1 LVPVDTGYFNH
12 KQVSLSWETRD
23 GREVFERTMKFE
35 TLGLHPDILKGIQDA
50 GFVQCTPIQEQ
61 ALPEC
66 ITGSD
71 VIAQS
76 QTGSGKTAVF
86 LLTVFTRLL
95 AAGPNATGKPRALVM
110 VPTRELA
117 TQVADDAEKLG
128 KHLDFKSV
136 AIYGGVEYNKQVNA
150 LKEGVELVV
159 ATPGRMIDLYKS
171 RQLSLDAIEIFV
183 IDEADRMF
191 DMGFAPDIMYIAGKL
206 PKGKPRQT
214 MLFSAT
220 IDENVRRLASRY
232 MKPDPAVIEIEPEQV
247 TVDLIDQKIIY
258 TSNEEKLDLMI
269 TLLKRPEVER
279 AIIFTNMK
287 RTAEMLGVKLTGNG
301 LPAKVL
307 TGDITQDRRQKII
320 DGMKSGKIKILV
332 ATDVAARG
340 IHIDGI
346 THVFNFDL
354 PDDAANYVHRIGRTA
369 RAGKS
374 GTAYSLVC
382 EDHVL
387 NLPEIEK
394 YIERKL
400 EPEWIDDSEL
410 VKDVAP
416 AFHHKRRGAPQHG
429 ARKGPEGRQREKGPR
444 DRKGHG
450 RPERKGAQQAGQAEK
465 QPRAERPQADE
476 RGGESQQAVEAAE
489 AARQPAEG
497 AVQQGVEGKKEG
509 KPGRRRRRG
518 RGRGRGERGQQ
529 ADKKE
534 AKPQGAAP
542 AEEPVASEHVVKE
555 YKVQRQTERP
565 RRGSFERTRHHKGR
579 KEGKPAPGYPG
590 EKPERHGSPS
600 RPAERAPEEKKHQE
614 KHRHERHET
623 KGHGHSAPAEPKPTV
638 HEARHQAESKQKA
651 SLLKRVLG
659 FLKKK

>member
-1 LVPVDTGYFNH
+1 
-12 KQVSLSWETRD
+12 
-23 GREVFERTMKFE
+23 MKFE
-35 TLGLHPDILKGIQDA
+35 TLGFHPDILKGIQDA
-50 GFVQCTPIQEQ
+50 GFTQCTPIQEQ

-66 ITGSD
+66 MTGRD

-86 LLTVFTRLL
+86 LLTVYTRLL
-95 AAGPNATGKPRALVM
+95 AAGPNTTGKPRALVM

-117 TQVADDAEKLG
+117 TQVADDSEKLG
-128 KHLDFKSV
+128 KHLAFKTV

-171 RQLSLDAIEIFV
+171 KTLSLDAIEIFV

-232 MKPDPAVIEIEPEQV
+232 MKPDPAMIEIEPEQV
-247 TVDLIDQKIIY
+247 TVDLIDQKIVY
-258 TSNEEKLDLMI
+258 VSNEEKLDVMI

-279 AIIFTNMK
+279 SIIFTNMK

-307 TGDITQDRRQKII
+307 TGDLTQDRRQKII
-320 DGMKSGKIKILV
+320 EGMKSGKIKILV

-340 IHIDGI
+340 LHIDGI

-369 RAGKS
+369 RAGKT
-374 GTAYSLVC
+374 GTSFSLVC

-410 VKDVAP
+410 VKDTAP
-416 AFHHKRRGAPQHG
+416 AFHHKRRSSPPQHG
-429 ARKGPEGRQREKGPR
+429 QQGRGSDGRQKEKGFSKDRKGPERHAKKSVSPERVVPAEQVKPPEAAEQDGQAVKEQGVQVAKEQGRQRRPPR
-444 DRKGHG
+444 ERAP
-450 RPERKGAQQAGQAEK
+450 RRERK
-465 QPRAERPQADE
+465 
-476 RGGESQQAVEAAE
+476 EAAPG
-489 AARQPAEG
+489 ASAPAEG
-497 AVQQGVEGKKEG
+497 AVKEQKKPQQQGAQGEQAQKK
-509 KPGRRRRRG
+509 P
-518 RGRGRGERGQQ
+518 
-529 ADKKE
+529 
-534 AKPQGAAP
+534 
-542 AEEPVASEHVVKE
+542 
-555 YKVQRQTERP
+555 
-565 RRGSFERTRHHKGR
+565 FERTRHHRGR
-579 KEGKPAPGYPG
+579 KEGRPAPGLG
-590 EKPERHGSPS
+590 E
-600 RPAERAPEEKKHQE
+600 
-614 KHRHERHET
+614 RHERKSST
-623 KGHGHSAPAEPKPTV
+623 RHSDEKRHPDK
-638 HEARHQAESKQKA
+638 ARHESREVKNPAHAPVTEQPRHKPA
-651 SLLKRVLG
+651 AHGEIPAPVEKKEKTGLLKRVLK

>member
-1 LVPVDTGYFNH
+1 
-12 KQVSLSWETRD
+12 
-23 GREVFERTMKFE
+23 MKFE
-35 TLGLHPDILKGIQDA
+35 TLEFHPDILKGIQDA

-66 ITGSD
+66 MTGSD

-95 AAGPNATGKPRALVM
+95 AAGPNTTGKPRALVM

-117 TQVADDAEKLG
+117 TQVADDSEKLG
-128 KHLDFKSV
+128 KHLPFKTV
-136 AIYGGVEYNKQVNA
+136 AIYGGVEYNKQINA

-232 MKPDPAVIEIEPEQV
+232 MKPDPVMIEIEPEQV

-258 TSNEEKLDLMI
+258 VSNEEKLDVLI
-269 TLLKRPEVER
+269 TLLKRSEVER
-279 AIIFTNMK
+279 SIIFTNMK

-320 DGMKSGKIKILV
+320 DGMKSGKIKTLV

-374 GTAYSLVC
+374 GTAFSLVC

-400 EPEWIDDSEL
+400 EPEWIEDSEL

-416 AFHHKRRGAPQHG
+416 AFHPKRRGGPSQQQGRGKGHEG
-429 ARKGPEGRQREKGPR
+429 RHKDKGFSKDRKGPERHARKIEAPEK
-444 DRKGHG
+444 
-450 RPERKGAQQAGQAEK
+450 
-465 QPRAERPQADE
+465 AERPQGAE
-476 RGGESQQAVEAAE
+476 PMEKAGQPVEAAPG
-489 AARQPAEG
+489 APAIKE
-497 AVQQGVEGKKEG
+497 QGKEQ
-509 KPGRRRRRG
+509 RRRRD
-518 RGRGRGERGQQ
+518 RGRGRGERGKNRE
-529 ADKKE
+529 KKE
-534 AKPQGAAP
+534 AAPNAAITASGEEPAAP
-542 AEEPVASEHVVKE
+542 EQKRP
-555 YKVQRQTERP
+555 QRQAGQSEQPTRHNRP
-565 RRGSFERTRHHKGR
+565 FERTRHHKGR
-579 KEGKPAPGYPG
+579 KEGKPAPGHPA
-590 EKPERHGSPS
+590 ERPERHGSS
-600 RPAERAPEEKKHQE
+600 ARHSSDEKRHHQDRARHE
-614 KHRHERHET
+614 KHEPKSHA
-623 KGHGHSAPAEPKPTV
+623 HGAPAEEHRPKPHV
-638 HEARHQAESKQKA
+638 HEAPAHVEKKEKTG
-651 SLLKRVLG
+651 LLKRVLK

>member
-1 LVPVDTGYFNH
+1 
-12 KQVSLSWETRD
+12 
-23 GREVFERTMKFE
+23 MKFE
-35 TLGLHPDILKGIQDA
+35 TLGFHPDILKGVQDA

-61 ALPEC
+61 AFPEC
-66 ITGSD
+66 MAGSD

-95 AAGPNATGKPRALVM
+95 AAGPNTTGKPRALVM

-128 KHLDFKSV
+128 KYLPFNSV

-171 RQLSLDAIEIFV
+171 KTLSLDSIEIFV

-191 DMGFAPDIMYIAGKL
+191 DMGFAPDIMYIASKL
-206 PKGKPRQT
+206 PREKPRQT

-220 IDENVRRLASRY
+220 IDENVRRLSSRY
-232 MKPDPAVIEIEPEQV
+232 MKPEMAVVEIEPEQV
-247 TVDLIDQKIIY
+247 TVNLIDQKIVY
-258 TSNEEKLDLMI
+258 VSNEEKLDVMI
-269 TLLKRPEVER
+269 TLLKRAEVER

-307 TGDITQDRRQKII
+307 TGDITQERRSKII
-320 DGMKSGKIKILV
+320 EGMKSGKVKILV

-340 IHIDGI
+340 LHIDGI
-346 THVFNFDL
+346 THVFNYDL

-374 GTAYSLVC
+374 GAAFSLVC

-387 NLPEIEK
+387 NLPDIEK

-400 EPEWIDDSEL
+400 EPEWIDDAEL

-416 AFHHKRRGAPQHG
+416 AFHHKRRSGPPQQG
-429 ARKGPEGRQREKGPR
+429 GRGKGPESRQRDNKGFSRDKKGP
-444 DRKGHG
+444 G
-450 RPERKGAQQAGQAEK
+450 RPARKAE
-465 QPRAERPQADE
+465 P
-476 RGGESQQAVEAAE
+476 
-489 AARQPAEG
+489 
-497 AVQQGVEGKKEG
+497 
-509 KPGRRRRRG
+509 
-518 RGRGRGERGQQ
+518 
-529 ADKKE
+529 
-534 AKPQGAAP
+534 AAP
-542 AEEPVASEHVVKE
+542 AEKVEKAEAVERAETAVPVEQAAEGVKE
-555 YKVQRQTERP
+555 QGRERRP
-565 RRGSFERTRHHKGR
+565 RERRRGGRERKHTQERAKKEATLDAAPSIEAEAVKEPKKPQQQPGAGEPGRKRAFERTRHHKGR
-579 KEGKPAPGYPG
+579 KEGKPAPGHG
-590 EKPERHGSPS
+590 ERPERQTSAV
-600 RPAERAPEEKKHQE
+600 RNQEEKKRVSAP
-614 KHRHERHET
+614 RHERHEPLKPHT
-623 KGHGHSAPAEPKPTV
+623 HHAPPEMSHPKPPVHAEPPAPVEKK
-638 HEARHQAESKQKA
+638 EKKG
-651 SLLKRVLG
+651 LLKRVLG